1 MKAIKYHALRN
12 SDNGFEQIIVTRCDG
27 EITDVEC
34 ERLQG
39 FPDGWTDKHVRYH
52 KTWKAAHSAMDSDN
66 KAMWAEQK

>member
-12 SDNGFEQIIVTRCDG
+12 SDNGFEQIIVTRCNG
-27 EITDVEC
+27 EMTDE
-34 ERLQG
+34 
-39 FPDGWTDKHVRYH
+39 HVRYH